1 MGKSAAKRRE
11 QPARPELPLGT
22 GITTCAVAVVAIAAA
37 CWLSWGAGAAA
48 SAAPGG
54 PRRCDPTALV
64 RWIEAAGGELHPS
77 LEIVT
82 TGAGANESRSVHA
95 VAPIGA
101 GEQLYRVPDAIALR
115 GAGSWAPFRAVN
127 LSDAEP
133 RFRLKLIGNPGSSTA
148 RVYRL
153 AATLLAERAK
163 GAASRFAPY
172 VACLPGVAAQEGEQA
187 KAEAK
192 VEAEVEAE
200 SDQVAVDPALCPAI
214 FCATAKELRILP
226 TSDAVDAKAD
236 RAAVRA
242 TGRAI
247 DWDLVARENGVELGG
262 ATAAAAAAAAAASS
276 APSSIAPTAARWRW
290 AVAMVISRQFG
301 TAATDDDHVLVPF
314 ADLLNH
320 SPDERRWNAA
330 NMETPSA
337 WDSRTTAVP
346 VAAGEEVYSRYA
358 SAHKGAA
365 AILNAYGFVYEPPA
379 AAVGAIKDAHTTVG
393 HTVET
398 NAQDATHAQKLLR
411 VLTLLAPGRRIAAR
425 TAPKK
430 TAVYMEFS
438 LREGATAETLGA
450 ARVLSL
456 ARTEMLDRYAP
467 GGGLS
472 AADAVAEFAT
482 LANRVSEE
490 NDSDALAFL
499 GQVLRIAA
507 NDGVGWDEETKEAAR
522 TPRGQVFMRY
532 RKLRR
537 RVLTAA
543 KWACEAGLECVG
555 ERRSAEA
562 CAREMAHVAST
573 HVIH

>member
-11 QPARPELPLGT
+11 QPAGPELPGRQLPRT
-22 GITTCAVAVVAIAAA
+22 GIITCAVAALAIAAA
-37 CWLSWGAGAAA
+37 CWLSWGAGAG
-48 SAAPGG
+48 APGG
-54 PRRCDPTALV
+54 PRRCDPAALV

-82 TGAGANESRSVHA
+82 TGAGANESRSVRA
-95 VAPIGA
+95 AAPISA
-101 GEQLYRVPDAIALR
+101 GEQLYRVPDTIALR
-115 GAGSWAPFRAVN
+115 GAGSWAPFRAVD
-127 LSDAEP
+127 LSDADT
-133 RFRLKLIGNPGSSTA
+133 RFRLKLIASPGSSTA

-172 VACLPGVAAQEGEQA
+172 VDCLPGVAAQEGEQA
-187 KAEAK
+187 KAEAEA
-192 VEAEVEAE
+192 EAEVEPEA
-200 SDQVAVDPALCPAI
+200 DQVAVDPALCPAI

-262 ATAAAAAAAAAASS
+262 AAAAAATAATAATSS

-314 ADLLNH
+314 VDLLNH
-320 SPDERRWNAA
+320 SPDERRWNAV

-346 VAAGEEVYSRYA
+346 VAAGEEVYNRYA

-411 VLTLLAPGRRIAAR
+411 VLELLAPGRRIAAR

-430 TAVYMEFS
+430 TAVYCEFS

-507 NDGVGWDEETKEAAR
+507 NDGVDRDERAKEAAR

-555 ERRSAEA
+555 ELRSAEA
-562 CAREMAHVAST
+562 CAREMAHVASS
-573 HVIH
+573 HV